1 MTMSRQVSAGAA
13 AAARI
18 EAPQITVRA
27 ADDGA
32 AWDAY
37 VSSRP
42 DASAYHVFAWRDVI
56 ARAFGHDTRYL
67 VAEHDRAIVGV
78 LPLVIFRSRLFG
90 RYLVSV
96 PFVNYG
102 GIVADSPE
110 ASQALLDAAIA
121 EARAARAD
129 YLELRHTAQH
139 FPNLQ
144 AKRHKVAMEVPLRAT
159 EEEQWQA
166 IDRKVRNQVRKGQK
180 SGLRVV
186 IGGAELVTDFYA
198 VFSVNMRDLGTPV
211 YTRRWFDGIVNVFG
225 ERTRLFIVYS
235 GSRPVA
241 GAVVHWYG
249 STIEVPWASALRE
262 SNPLCANVF
271 MYWEMFRFAVERGFT
286 RFDLG
291 RSTPGE
297 GTFNFKK
304 QWGAQPRELV
314 WEYWTRDGVRM
325 PDLSVKN
332 PKYQRAIAVW
342 QRLPVG
348 LTRVIGPP
356 IVRHIA

>member
-1 MTMSRQVSAGAA
+1 MRMSRPGFTGSAAV
-13 AAARI
+13 RI
-18 EAPQITVRA
+18 EAPEVTVRPA
-27 ADDGA
+27 HDAA

-42 DASAYHVFAWRDVI
+42 DASAYHLFAWRDLI
-56 ARAFGHDTRYL
+56 ARAFGHETRYL
-67 VAEHDRAIVGV
+67 TAECGGETVGV
-78 LPLVIFRSRLFG
+78 LPLVVFRSRLFG
-90 RYLVSV
+90 RYLVSL

-102 GIVADSPE
+102 GIVASYPE
-110 ASQALLDAAIA
+110 ASQALLDAAIV
-121 EARAARAD
+121 EARAAQAD
-129 YLELRHTAQH
+129 YLELRHTGQL
-139 FPNLQ
+139 FPSLQ
-144 AKRHKVAMEVPLRAT
+144 AKRHKVAMEVPLRST
-159 EEEQWQA
+159 EDEQWQA

-180 SGLRVV
+180 SGLRLAL
-186 IGGAELVTDFYA
+186 GGAELVADFYN

-211 YTRRWFDGIVNVFG
+211 YTRRWFDGIAQALG
-225 ERTRLFIVYS
+225 ERTRLFVVYA
-235 GSRPVA
+235 GDRPVA
-241 GAVVHWYG
+241 GAVVHWHG
-249 STIEVPWASALRE
+249 GTIEVPWASAVRE

-271 MYWEMFRFAVERGFT
+271 MYWEMLRFAVDRGFE

-304 QWGAQPRELV
+304 QWGAEPRELV
-314 WEYWTRDGVRM
+314 WEYWTRDGARV

-348 LTRVIGPP
+348 LTKVIGPP
-356 IVRHIA
+356 IVRHIP